1 MQFNPTQHIYI
12 CVYTCLAV
20 QLAWSV
26 KVATLWL
33 CLHSQMLPNTLCH
46 LLIEAEE
53 GAEDK
58 VESEGYQVQQ
68 RGGKSRSDI

>member
-1 MQFNPTQHIYI
+1 
-12 CVYTCLAV
+12 
-20 QLAWSV
+20 
-26 KVATLWL
+26 
-33 CLHSQMLPNTLCH
+33 MLPNTLCH

-68 RGGKSRSDI
+68 RGGKSRSDIWTCVLLPYSVV

>member
-1 MQFNPTQHIYI
+1 M
-12 CVYTCLAV
+12 YTCLAV
-20 QLAWSV
+20 QLTWSV